1 MIGGV
6 QAQESTETRAAR
18 ALGVV
23 VLAALLILLLGSVR
37 APLIDPDEARFARTS
52 VEMLRSGDPVVPTFE
67 GQPRLVKPPLAH
79 WLQTVLFRSFGIHPW
94 LARVPAML
102 STLGSLLLVAWVAR
116 RRFGNEGAA
125 WAAAIF
131 ITSPLVVVTGKV
143 GTLDALLAVHVFAAL
158 ALDMAEPNET
168 GPYRGAAVGALLGLA
183 FLAKGPVGAILPLL
197 AMLAGRTASSRPVV
211 PRVRAAAS
219 ALLAM
224 AAVILPWG
232 LAFLQRIGGGGVGS
246 TLRQE
251 VLDRYVEG
259 TAHVEPPWFYAL
271 VLAVGFLP
279 WAGPL
284 ALALVR
290 VIGDRRSPAARTA
303 LYAAASL
310 LIGVGFLSLGKGK
323 LPNYMLPLAPLVPLL
338 VTWELGREIERRHES
353 MKGPVLLTFTLTA
366 MTLLFGVAAVLPRL
380 APYAPIA
387 LTGAVLYGL
396 ALLVACG
403 GLLTRSPRRVYGAA
417 AVAAGL
423 FLMVASA
430 TIFPSVAEE
439 RSCRRLVT
447 EVPALQSARPVV
459 RVDVRAPSLTFYLD
473 RVPELISVAQV
484 PARLARGDRPLLLV
498 TERDRRAVETM
509 HLPVRM
515 VRQVG
520 RWYVYEP
527 A

>member
-1 MIGGV
+1 M

-18 ALGVV
+18 ALAVV
-23 VLAALLILLLGSVR
+23 VSAAVLLLLLGSLR

-67 GQPRLVKPPLAH
+67 GHPRLVKPPLVH
-79 WLQTVLFRSFGIHPW
+79 WLQTVLFQTFGIHPW
-94 LARVPAML
+94 LARLPAML

-131 ITSPLVVVTGKV
+131 LTSPLVVVTGKV

-158 ALDMAEPNET
+158 ALDMAEPNEA

-183 FLAKGPVGAILPLL
+183 FLAKGPVGVILPLL
-197 AMLAGRTASSRPVV
+197 AMLAGRTAASRPVV
-211 PRVRAAAS
+211 PRLRAAVS
-219 ALLAM
+219 AVLAM

-232 LAFLQRIGGGGVGS
+232 LAFLQRIGEAGVKS

-251 VLDRYVEG
+251 VLDRYLEG
-259 TAHVEPPWFYAL
+259 TAHVQPPWFYGL
-271 VLAVGFLP
+271 VLALGFLP
-279 WAGPL
+279 WAAPL
-284 ALALVR
+284 ALGLVR

-303 LYAAASL
+303 LYAAAAL

-323 LPNYMLPLAPLVPLL
+323 LPNYVLPLAPLVPLL

-353 MKGPVLLTFTLTA
+353 MRGSVLLTFTLAA
-366 MTLLFGVAAVLPRL
+366 MTLLFGAAAALPRL
-380 APYAPIA
+380 SPYAPIA
-387 LTGAVLYGL
+387 LTGSVLYGL

-403 GLLTRSPRRVYGAA
+403 GLLSRSPRRVYGAA
-417 AVAAGL
+417 AVGAGL
-423 FLMVASA
+423 FLLVASA
-430 TIFPSVAEE
+430 TVFPRVAEE
-439 RSCRRLVT
+439 RSCRTLAT

-459 RVDVRAPSLTFYLD
+459 LVDVRAPSLTFYLD
-473 RVPELISVAQV
+473 RVPELISLGEV
-484 PARLARGDRPLLLV
+484 PARAGRGDRPLLLV
-498 TERDRRAVETM
+498 TEKDVRAVAGM
-509 HLPVRM
+509 GLSLRLVHR
-515 VRQVG
+515 VG
-520 RWYVYEP
+520 RWSVFEP